1 MTDKLD
7 YRYERWAANKEA
19 EMEQKEEAK
28 AIKLNDAIYRYIED
42 REPDILAEAINE
54 ISQDNYHWPTAIAQ
68 KVIRHLES
76 RNSATIKTVIEMEIG
91 AIVIRGIV
99 DHAEKMVTLEY

>member
-1 MTDKLD
+1 MTNELD

-19 EMEQKEEAK
+19 EMEQKEEME
-28 AIKLNDAIYRYIED
+28 AIRLNDAIYRYIED

-54 ISQDNYHWPTAIAQ
+54 IPQDEYHWPTAISQ
-68 KVIRHLES
+68 KVIRYLES

-91 AIVIRGIV
+91 KIILNQII
-99 DHAEKMVTLEY
+99 DHTERMVELED